1 MAVKLSPSMEDY
13 LKTIYALDRERGY
26 VRVKDIAEKMDI
38 TMPSVSGAIKNL
50 EKQDLVYHQR
60 YDLVGITPK
69 GSKVAED
76 ICSRHR
82 VVKDFLSQILGLD
95 AEIAEKDAC
104 SMEHAISPETLK
116 SLVRFL
122 ETANRED

>member
-38 TMPSVSGAIKNL
+38 TMPSVSGALKNL

-82 VVKDFLSQILGLD
+82 VVKNFLSQILGLD

>member
-38 TMPSVSGAIKNL
+38 TMPSVSGALKNL

-116 SLVRFL
+116 SLARFL

>member
-13 LKTIYALDRERGY
+13 LKTIYALDRERGH

-38 TMPSVSGAIKNL
+38 TMPSVSGALKNL
-50 EKQDLVYHQR
+50 EKHDLVYHQR

-116 SLVRFL
+116 SLTRFL